1 VVCVQQSP
9 GRIDRRSRIAYNGVV
24 TASPLDSRA
33 AYERLDRSGLYK
45 RIIGLPDQFEEAW
58 AAARSL
64 PLPSDFRGAERIVV
78 AGMGG
83 SGVGGTL
90 ARALSIDLGA
100 TTPVD
105 LVRGYTLPGW
115 VDERCLVLALSNSGD
130 TEETVAAFRDALATG
145 ARCVAVTTGGKLL
158 GLAQKH
164 DAPALAFEWDGE
176 PRSAV
181 GWSFASV
188 LAIGSVLGLLPD
200 VDADVTTAAGRMR
213 ELLRGIERDAPEE
226 GNPAKQLAR
235 WLEGSLPV
243 IIGAESLAAVAYRWR
258 TQINENAKSWAIAE
272 ELPEQSHNAP
282 VGYALPRDLTPML
295 RVVLL
300 RHAAMGARN
309 AMRLAATQE
318 QLADAGI
325 AVRTLDV
332 AGPTRLAQML
342 WALQFGDMTSYY
354 LGILHGVDP
363 SEVRALEW
371 LKARM
376 TSSP

>member
-1 VVCVQQSP
+1 
-9 GRIDRRSRIAYNGVV
+9 
-24 TASPLDSRA
+24 
-33 AYERLDRSGLYK
+33 
-45 RIIGLPDQFEEAW
+45 
-58 AAARSL
+58 
-64 PLPSDFRGAERIVV
+64 
-78 AGMGG
+78 MGG

-115 VDERCLVLALSNSGD
+115 VDERCLVLALSNSGN
-130 TEETVAAFRDALATG
+130 TEETVAAFRDALARG

-158 GLAQKH
+158 DLAQKH
-164 DAPALAFEWDGE
+164 DTPALAFRWDGE

-188 LAIGSVLGLLPD
+188 LAIGSALGLLPD
-200 VDADVTTAAGRMR
+200 VDADVTAAAGHMH
-213 ELLRGIERDAPEE
+213 ELLGDVEREVPEE
-226 GNPAKQLAR
+226 RNSAKLMAR

-243 IIGAESLAAVAYRWR
+243 IIGAEALGSVAYRWR

-282 VGYALPRDLTPML
+282 VGYTLPRDLTPMI

-300 RHAAMGARN
+300 RHAAVGARN
-309 AMRLAATQE
+309 ELRVAATQE
-318 QLADAGI
+318 QLADSGI

-332 AGPTRLAQML
+332 TGPTRLAQLL
-342 WALQFGDMTSYY
+342 WALQFGDITSYY

-371 LKARM
+371 LKSRL
-376 TSSP
+376 SSSA